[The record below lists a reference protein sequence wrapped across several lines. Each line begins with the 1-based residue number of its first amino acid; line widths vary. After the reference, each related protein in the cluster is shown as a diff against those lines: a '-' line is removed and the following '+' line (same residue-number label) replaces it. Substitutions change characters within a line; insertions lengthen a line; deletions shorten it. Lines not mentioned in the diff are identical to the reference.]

1 MSQKANLSALS
12 TLHHHLA
19 FLWNSYLES
28 CCSILLGWLLLLC
41 VCVCVCV
48 CVFSVVI
55 LAFVK
60 SEGKSSEKPSES
72 EPNSPNENTS
82 LLTDKNSSL
91 EGSLRE
97 RVVSIVKDHINNWLL
112 MATVCDVP
120 LVELSSPV

>member
-1 MSQKANLSALS
+1 M
-12 TLHHHLA
+12 
-19 FLWNSYLES
+19 
-28 CCSILLGWLLLLC
+28 
-41 VCVCVCV
+41 
-48 CVFSVVI
+48 I

-97 RVVSIVKDHINNWLL
+97 RVVSIVKDHIKNWLL